1 MLDEDIEC
9 VREAVRQFDVVPE
22 SVDDKHDDT
31 VTVEDRL
38 EDEESQLL
46 TLKVPDIVCE
56 PEGQDDTDKLA
67 VSLGV
72 EEEQLDTLLETV

>member
-1 MLDEDIEC
+1 MLDEEIEC

-31 VTVEDRL
+31 VTVEDKL
-38 EDEESQLL
+38 EEEESQLL
-46 TLKVPDIVCE
+46 TLKVPDVVCVA
-56 PEGQDDTDKLA
+56 EGQDDTDKLA